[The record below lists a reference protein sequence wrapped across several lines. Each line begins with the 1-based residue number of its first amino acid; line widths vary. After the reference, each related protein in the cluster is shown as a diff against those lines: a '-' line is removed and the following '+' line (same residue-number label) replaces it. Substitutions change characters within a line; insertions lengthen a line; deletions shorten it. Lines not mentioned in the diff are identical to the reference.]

1 MMKQRFL
8 LGLCVLASVFMTGC
22 STDDATTNSP
32 VTNFSEMQDVSLSF
46 YDVSMRP
53 IGEGMMQTRAD
64 DKSPAFTRLDVK
76 LLSENGSYLY
86 RQYYSDKTPEDF
98 GKLQIK
104 VPVGDYQMVAIASK
118 YTDEDSVGI
127 ASASSITF
135 PSDKLTDMQQ
145 AVVPVTVKAGTTNN
159 VSATLKRTISK
170 FLISCTDVIP
180 VAAKNVRF
188 KVSGNCGIT
197 LNPSTGNAESEAVYQ
212 RTILAYVPG
221 KDRTGA
227 LYAIYFLLNSAEER
241 DINIEVSVL
250 DAANKVLVSKT
261 FNHVGMKQ
269 GFITTYTGALFSDD
283 TTLNFTFDT
292 SEMTTSGYDST
303 F

>member
-1 MMKQRFL
+1 MKQRFL
-8 LGLCVLASVFMTGC
+8 LGLCVLASVFMAGC

-64 DKSPAFTRLDVK
+64 DNSPAFTRLDVK
-76 LLSENGSYLY
+76 LLSESGSYLY
-86 RQYYSDKTPEDF
+86 RQYYSKDDAENF

-127 ASASSITF
+127 ASTSSVTF

-145 AVVPVTVKAGTTNN
+145 AVVPVTVKAGATNN
-159 VSATLKRTISK
+159 VSASLKRTISK
-170 FLISCTDVIP
+170 FVISCTDVIP
-180 VAAKNVRF
+180 EAAKNVRF

-212 RTILAYVPG
+212 RTILAVTPEST
-221 KDRTGA
+221 KRTGA
-227 LYAIYFLLNSAEER
+227 KYAVYLLLSNAEEQ
-241 DINIEVSVL
+241 DIKIEVSVL

-292 SEMTTSGYDST
+292 SAMTTSGYDST

>member
-1 MMKQRFL
+1 MKQRFL

-127 ASASSITF
+127 ASASSVTF

-170 FLISCTDVIP
+170 FSIICTDVIP
-180 VAAKNVRF
+180 EAAKTIKFTVT
-188 KVSGNCGIT
+188 GNCGT
-197 LNPSTGNAESEAVYQ
+197 SLNPTMGNAASEAVYQ
-212 RTILAYVPG
+212 RTILANPENKKVL
-221 KDRTGA
+221 TGA
-227 LYAIYFLLNSAEER
+227 QYGVYLLLSSDEEKVT
-241 DINIEVSVL
+241 INVSVL
-250 DAANKVLVSKT
+250 DAAGNSLNSWNFT
-261 FNHVGMKQ
+261 DVGMKQ
-269 GFITTYTGALFSDD
+269 GYVTVYKGALFSKD
-283 TTLNFTFDT
+283 TSLNFVIDT
-292 SEMTTSGYDST
+292 KALRESGYGKD

>member
-8 LGLCVLASVFMTGC
+8 LGLCVLASVFVTGC

-53 IGEGMMQTRAD
+53 IGEGMTQTRAD
-64 DKSPAFTRLDVK
+64 DNSPAFTRLDVK
-76 LLSENGSYLY
+76 LLSENESYLY
-86 RQYYSDKTPEDF
+86 RQYYSKDDAENF

-127 ASASSITF
+127 ASTSSVTF

-145 AVVPVTVKAGTTNN
+145 AVVPVTVKAGATNN
-159 VSATLKRTISK
+159 VSASLKRTISK
-170 FLISCTDVIP
+170 FSIKCTDAIP
-180 VAAKNVRF
+180 GNAETIRF
-188 KVSGNCGIT
+188 SVTGNCGT
-197 LNPSTGNAESEAVYQ
+197 SLNPTTGNGIEKGGYQ
-212 RTILAYVPG
+212 RTISSYSKTNKGLIGMEYN
-221 KDRTGA
+221 
-227 LYAIYFLLNSAEER
+227 IYLLLSSDEEKVT
-241 DINIEVSVL
+241 INVSVL
-250 DAANKVLVSKT
+250 DAAGNSLNSWNFT
-261 FNHVGMKQ
+261 DVGMKQ
-269 GFITTYTGALFSDD
+269 GYVTVYKGALFSKD
-283 TTLNFTFDT
+283 TSLNFVIDT
-292 SEMTTSGYDST
+292 KAIRESGYGKD